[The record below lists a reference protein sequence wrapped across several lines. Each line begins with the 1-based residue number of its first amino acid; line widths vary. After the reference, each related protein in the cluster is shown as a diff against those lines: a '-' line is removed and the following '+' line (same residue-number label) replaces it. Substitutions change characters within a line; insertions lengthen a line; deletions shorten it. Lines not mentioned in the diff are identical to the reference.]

1 MVRPTHDLS
10 LYQFQLEEWR
20 SHDKLTNQEI
30 LQRLASDYSLEIS
43 QSTLYRNFRKW
54 GTSFRTLT
62 QDTEELRDRIKYLFF
77 QQVLNDH
84 FLLLQLHS
92 DGFIITKTGLS
103 RIRRELGLWRRQD
116 EDKIAPQLEKLREF
130 FESQSRR
137 NTILNT
143 YGRTYLYTYVRQ
155 QGHVLSRKVLYDAFR
170 EFHPASVTDRW
181 KTMRY
186 QRVGWTAPGP
196 DFIWSIDAHDKLK
209 AWGFEIYASIDA
221 YSRYITWFYIGISA
235 GTSRSVAG
243 QYLRVLSERGKM
255 PNLVRSDRGGETVLM
270 AGAHWYLS
278 QTDYVCVMM
287 DKGIPLHSDS
297 AGYMEKALV
306 MRRLRVGGFAS
317 LEEEEGLGGY
327 VLSLD
332 SLL

>member
-116 EDKIAPQLEKLREF
+116 EDKIAPQLEKYENFSNPSPGAIQSSIHTAEHISIPTCANKVTYSVGRYSMMH
-130 FESQSRR
+130 FES
-137 NTILNT
+137 
-143 YGRTYLYTYVRQ
+143 
-155 QGHVLSRKVLYDAFR
+155 
-170 EFHPASVTDRW
+170 
-181 KTMRY
+181 
-186 QRVGWTAPGP
+186 
-196 DFIWSIDAHDKLK
+196 SI
-209 AWGFEIYASIDA
+209 
-221 YSRYITWFYIGISA
+221 
-235 GTSRSVAG
+235 
-243 QYLRVLSERGKM
+243 LRVLQIDG
-255 PNLVRSDRGGETVLM
+255 
-270 AGAHWYLS
+270 
-278 QTDYVCVMM
+278 
-287 DKGIPLHSDS
+287 
-297 AGYMEKALV
+297 
-306 MRRLRVGGFAS
+306 RR
-317 LEEEEGLGGY
+317 
-327 VLSLD
+327 
-332 SLL
+332 